1 MTTSGTTNWTPDLG
15 ECFEEAFE
23 RAGLELRSGY
33 DLKTAR
39 RSLNFLLTEFANKG
53 LNLFTVN
60 SGTITL
66 VPGQKTYTYADG
78 LPANAVDYIE
88 HVCRTTSGGIPTDIS
103 LNRISVS
110 TYANIPTKDQTGRP
124 YQIYVNR
131 AVNSP
136 EITLWPVPDSSTTYT
151 LAYWYLKRID
161 DATNPVSQTL
171 EIPFRFYNAIVAG
184 LAYHIALKRPE
195 VQDRISMLKDLY
207 DEAVQLACD
216 EDRDRSSVRF
226 TPFVGYNF

>member
-1 MTTSGTTNWTPDLG
+1 MTTSGTTIWNPDIG
-15 ECFEEAFE
+15 EIVEEAFE

-39 RSLNFLLTEFANKG
+39 RSLNFLLTEWANKG
-53 LNLFTVN
+53 LNLWTVA
-60 SGTITL
+60 SGTLTL
-66 VPGQKTYTYADG
+66 VPGQKTYTTADG
-78 LPANAVDYIE
+78 LPADAVDYIE
-88 HVCRTTSGGIPTDIS
+88 HVTRTSSAGIPTDIS

-131 AVNSP
+131 ATSSP
-136 EITLWPVPDSSTTYT
+136 QITLWPVPDSSTPYT
-151 LAYWYLKRID
+151 LAYWYMKRLD
-161 DATNPVSQTL
+161 DATNPISQT
-171 EIPFRFYNAIVAG
+171 IQVPFRFYNALTAG

-195 VQDRISMLKDLY
+195 AQDRISMLKDLY
-207 DEAVQLACD
+207 DEAFQLASD

-226 TPFVGYNF
+226 TPFVGYDF

>member
-1 MTTSGTTNWTPDLG
+1 MTTSGTTTWNPDIG
-15 ECFEEAFE
+15 EIVEEAYE

-39 RSLNFLLTEFANKG
+39 RSLNFLLTEWANKG
-53 LNLFTVN
+53 LNLWTVA
-60 SGTITL
+60 SGTIVL
-66 VPGQKTYTYADG
+66 VPGQKTYTSADG
-78 LPANAVDYIE
+78 LPADAVDYIE
-88 HVCRTTSGGIPTDIS
+88 HLTRTTSGGIPTDIS

-131 AVNSP
+131 ATVSP
-136 EITLWPVPDSSTTYT
+136 QITLWPVPDSSTSYT
-151 LAYWYLKRID
+151 LAYWYLRRLD
-161 DATNPVSQTL
+161 DATNPVSQT
-171 EIPFRFYNAIVAG
+171 IQVPFRFYNALTAG
-184 LAYHIALKRPE
+184 LAYHIALKRPDA
-195 VQDRISMLKDLY
+195 QDRISMLKDLY
-207 DEAVQLACD
+207 DEAFQLAAD